1 MKLVTPEISWHIKE
15 PVYSVDFHRN
25 GPNWRFAT
33 AGADNDVRVSVTI
46 VTSCVVYTRSI
57 FITDVESDL

>member
-33 AGADNDVRVSVTI
+33 AGADNDVRVSVD
-46 VTSCVVYTRSI
+46 VLGR
-57 FITDVESDL
+57 FILKVF